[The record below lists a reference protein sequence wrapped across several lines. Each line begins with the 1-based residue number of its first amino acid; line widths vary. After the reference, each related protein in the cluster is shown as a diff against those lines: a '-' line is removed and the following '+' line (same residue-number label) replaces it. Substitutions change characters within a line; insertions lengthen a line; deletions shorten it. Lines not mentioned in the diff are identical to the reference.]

1 MWLPRAHMIR
11 AFELLLKAADAITDK
26 DVSKAT
32 QDENAFK

>member
-1 MWLPRAHMIR
+1 MIR

-32 QDENAFK
+32 QGENAFK